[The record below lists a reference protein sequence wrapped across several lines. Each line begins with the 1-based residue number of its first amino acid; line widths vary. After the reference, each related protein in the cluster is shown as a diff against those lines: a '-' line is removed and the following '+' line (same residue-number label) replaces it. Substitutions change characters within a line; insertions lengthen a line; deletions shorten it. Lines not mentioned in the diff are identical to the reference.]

1 MNLNSKS
8 FRASDCG
15 KLFPKSPLQYFP
27 ENNGEN
33 IWLMENH
40 FARAATYISRIFRI
54 PLPTPWELN
63 FISISSLVT
72 TEKMS
77 PHHSIKVSRDI
88 FTMLVK
94 ISNTIFS
101 WKLWETNFVDGKSD
115 WITSLGL
122 QLISSRSRI
131 PLRSQT
137 LGIAFHIYVSKR
149 WERGVGG

>member
-1 MNLNSKS
+1 MNLQSKS
-8 FRASDCG
+8 LRASDCG

-77 PHHSIKVSRDI
+77 PNHSIKVSRAI
-88 FTMLVK
+88 CNQF
-94 ISNTIFS
+94 
-101 WKLWETNFVDGKSD
+101 
-115 WITSLGL
+115 
-122 QLISSRSRI
+122 RI
-131 PLRSQT
+131 PLFIPCMKGFLNMNRVPLIPPSPKALLLLENDYT
-137 LGIAFHIYVSKR
+137 TFDFCNSAS
-149 WERGVGG
+149 